1 MMHQNGPQGKSAA
14 DVATLKSMIVSPNI
28 IAIDTAALALFNQV
42 KKLDMEAVSHIS
54 KGEELKLGIN
64 GFEESQYQTY

>member
-1 MMHQNGPQGKSAA
+1 
-14 DVATLKSMIVSPNI
+14 MIVSPNI

-54 KGEELKLGIN
+54 KGEELKLVTTDLKKVNIKRIKI
-64 GFEESQYQTY
+64 